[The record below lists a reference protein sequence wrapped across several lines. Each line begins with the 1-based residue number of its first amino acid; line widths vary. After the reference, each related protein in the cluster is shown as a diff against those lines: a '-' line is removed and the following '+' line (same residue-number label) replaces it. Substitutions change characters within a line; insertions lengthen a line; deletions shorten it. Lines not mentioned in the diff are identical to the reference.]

1 MNDIIHKIEYTS
13 IKRGVKGITNALLL
27 DLINHCGEIR
37 RTRHAEWKAVQIE
50 PPWIMY
56 HIYRRRLN
64 HDNDFKFYG
73 LYLDETGINEVIIVK
88 CDEVKL

>member
-1 MNDIIHKIEYTS
+1 MTDIVHKIEYTS
-13 IKRGVKGITNALLL
+13 IKKGVKGITNALLL

-37 RTRHAEWKAVQIE
+37 RTRKAEWKAIQIE

-56 HIYRRRLN
+56 HIYRRRLSW
-64 HDNDFKFYG
+64 DNDFQFYG
-73 LYLDETGINEVIIVK
+73 VYIDETGIDEIIIVK

>member
-37 RTRHAEWKAVQIE
+37 RTRHAEWKAAQIE

-64 HDNDFKFYG
+64 HDIDFKLYG
-73 LYLDETGINEVIIVK
+73 LYLDETGIDEIIIVK